1 MCLIWLGTRLFNCSR
16 SRLDIGLISPRTY
29 TSPQT
34 PLVGLTSFTLAPGFP
49 SAANFINDM
58 HFHMYTFLLTLGS
71 QLQCCWLSLL
81 PFSILSLC
89 YLATLNFIPSRCFV
103 NPVDTSMWIPITMH
117 SIKAISSCLFH
128 NCLAG
133 SSFLFMSSL
142 LIFFPPSN
150 SVFSILLC
158 ISEETIRSAIFIPS
172 LLSAGCPLLLV
183 IICLFLVVMI
193 FVHPFI
199 ASLGNDRIFLS

>member
-1 MCLIWLGTRLFNCSR
+1 MLLIV
-16 SRLDIGLISPRTY
+16 P
-29 TSPQT
+29 
-34 PLVGLTSFTLAPGFP
+34 
-49 SAANFINDM
+49 
-58 HFHMYTFLLTLGS
+58 
-71 QLQCCWLSLL
+71 L

-142 LIFFPPSN
+142 LIFFPPFN
-150 SVFSILLC
+150 SVFSLLLC
-158 ISEETIRSAIFIPS
+158 ISEGTIGSAIFIPS
-172 LLSAGCPLLLV
+172 LLSAGCPLLPV

-193 FVHPFI
+193 FVPPFI
-199 ASLGNDRIFLS
+199 ASLGMTEYFYPSSNSGLARNPRMQRIPRTVSSASSLCTAVICC